1 MWHRIADLKIQEGHE
16 QKSSRPI
23 LWSHGGISEVVVEA
37 KGMLI
42 PIPEEALV
50 KLIAQEYISRKIREL
65 EDLTPQQAFEQM
77 MR

>member
-42 PIPEEALV
+42 PIPKKAL
-50 KLIAQEYISRKIREL
+50 
-65 EDLTPQQAFEQM
+65 
-77 MR
+77 